1 MPIKII
7 HVTHSMEIGGT
18 EQVIMQLVRGLD
30 REQFTNVITCIDGAV
45 GEMGKILEQENFLIH
60 SFSRTDGFDRELIR
74 QLRNFLITEQAD
86 IVHCHQYTPY
96 CYGALAAIGLPTKVI
111 FTEHGR
117 FYPDVFSWKRRLVN
131 QFLAKTT
138 DAIVSISEATRQALI
153 KFEWLPGKHI
163 SVIYNGMTLD
173 LEAANAD
180 TARDQINAIRPGFLR
195 AGDILLG
202 TVARLDSIKNH
213 PMMIRSIGRLQAKH
227 PNSRLVIVGDGPER
241 ENLKQLVEQQGLQE
255 AVLFTGFKNNTPDY
269 ISCFDIFLLT
279 SDSEGTSMTLLEAM
293 AFATPCVVTA
303 VGGNPELIKHDQNGL
318 LVDRDNDDQLL
329 AAIERLLDDEQLCR
343 SLGSKARKDFDSRF
357 ELRHMISGYGK
368 LYSRFSR
375 S

>member
-1 MPIKII
+1 
-7 HVTHSMEIGGT
+7 MEIGGT